1 MATTPLSAVWT
12 SLGPPARLLLLACGL
27 AACSDG
33 QPAADARR
41 DVRPPD
47 LYLYLQDR
55 TPDLPPALV
64 DGPAPRVAPFLL
76 DFESDS
82 GNLVATRDWEWGHL
96 AFVRGPGCEASAAP
110 PAAGHSG
117 TGMWGTVLN
126 DCHHGLGNATDPCK
140 NLTIADDSI
149 LTLRLALPATLKT
162 ATLTFWEWTD
172 FFLPFD
178 WNEIRVDGKVFRQT
192 CSGNY
197 LRPTVWAKQSLDL
210 SAHVGKTITVSFH
223 FMASSVVNLAGWYI
237 DDLEVSGM

>member
-1 MATTPLSAVWT
+1 MATTPLTAVW
-12 SLGPPARLLLLACGL
+12 SSRGPLVHLLLVAGL

-33 QPAADARR
+33 SPAPDARR

-55 TPDLPPALV
+55 SPDLPQIHV

-82 GNLVATRDWEWGHL
+82 GNLIATRDWEWGHV
-96 AFVRGPGCEASAAP
+96 AFVRGSGCAANAAP
-110 PAAGHSG
+110 PSAGHSG
-117 TGMWGTVLN
+117 TGIWGTVLD
-126 DCHHGLGNATDPCK
+126 DCYHGLGNATDPCK

-149 LTLRLALPATLKT
+149 LSLRLALPATFKT

-178 WNEIRVDGKVFRQT
+178 WNEIRVDGKVFKQT
-192 CSGNY
+192 CSGDY
-197 LRPTVWAKQSLDL
+197 LPPTAWVKQSLDL
-210 SAHVGKTITVSFH
+210 SAFVGKTIVVSFH
-223 FMASSVVNLAGWYI
+223 FMASPVVNFAGWYI
-237 DDLEVSGM
+237 DDLEVSGS